1 MMVVSPPPLK
11 QQLRWC
17 APSSDMKRQ
26 TSGHRPRKRFGQHFL
41 VDDQVITR
49 IIDAIAPDQNDHLV
63 EIGPGTGAMTRPLLA
78 RVKTLDVIELDR
90 DLAARLRTSFQP
102 DRLHVHETDVLRFSF
117 RSLIKDNEKLHL
129 LGNLPYNISTPLI
142 FHLLEEASVISDMT
156 FMLQKEVADRITASP
171 GSRPYGRLSV
181 MLQYR
186 CHSEVLFDVAADAFD
201 PPPKVMSTVIRLI
214 PRTSPLPLIDERLFA
229 KLIKQAFS
237 QRRKTL
243 HNVLK
248 GVAEDAD
255 LEFVG
260 LSPQAR
266 SETISLQ
273 QFVLLANHLSGE

>member
-1 MMVVSPPPLK
+1 MK
-11 QQLRWC
+11 QQN
-17 APSSDMKRQ
+17 
-26 TSGHRPRKRFGQHFL
+26 TEHRPRKRFGQHFL
-41 VDDQVITR
+41 VDDQIINR
-49 IIDAIAPDQNDHLV
+49 IVDAVAPDHNDHLI
-63 EIGPGTGAMTRPLLA
+63 EIGPGTGVMTRPILD
-78 RVKTLDVIELDR
+78 RVNKLDVIELDR
-90 DLAARLRTSFQP
+90 DLAARLRASFPP
-102 DRLHVHETDVLRFSF
+102 DRLRIHEIDVLRFSF
-117 RSLIKDNEKLHL
+117 RSLIEGNEKLRL

-142 FHLLEEASVISDMT
+142 FHLLDEASVISDMT

-186 CHSEVLFDVAADAFD
+186 CDTEFLFDVTPDAFD
-201 PPPKVMSTVIRLI
+201 PPPKVISTVIRLV
-214 PRTSPLPLIDERLFA
+214 PKTALLPLTDEQLFA
-229 KLIKQAFS
+229 KLVKQAFS

-266 SETISLQ
+266 SETLKLQ
-273 QFVLLANHLSGE
+273 HFVHLANHLAGK